1 MQIGIILM
9 WGTLVCGIVFLIDYA
24 RGKEPVTEVEVEV
37 DEWGILNSMEHRH
50 PKNINFD
57 KAGTGK
63 DIINNIY
70 GGVEDV

>member
-9 WGTLVCGIVFLIDYA
+9 LTTFIAGVIFLIDYA
-24 RGKEPVTEVEVEV
+24 RKLEPVTVVEV

-50 PKNINFD
+50 PKNINFA

-63 DIINNIY
+63 DIINNVY
-70 GGVEDV
+70 GGVEDE